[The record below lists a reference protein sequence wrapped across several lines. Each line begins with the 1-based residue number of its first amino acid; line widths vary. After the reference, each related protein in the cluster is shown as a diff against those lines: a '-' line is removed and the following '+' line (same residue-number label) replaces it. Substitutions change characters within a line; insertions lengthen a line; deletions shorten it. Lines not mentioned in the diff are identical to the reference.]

1 MFKKLMPFL
10 LLLVFGRVMAY
21 ENPIEIIEYID
32 DVKVVAYI
40 NKSDINTKI
49 EWTPFESP
57 LPLSI
62 DDALHAV
69 QEYIQSDDDITD
81 VKLSGIELKRIARHE
96 MYWHYLVKLKYKSGD
111 ETRPHF
117 FVVLMD
123 GKVISALR
131 EPESIK

>member
-10 LLLVFGRVMAY
+10 FLLFCGKAMAY

-32 DVKVVAYI
+32 DVKVVAHI
-40 NKSDINTKI
+40 NKSAINQKLK
-49 EWTPFESP
+49 WKPFESP

-62 DDALHAV
+62 VDALQAV
-69 QEYIQSDDDITD
+69 QTYIKSHGDISD
-81 VKLSGIELKRIARHE
+81 VELRGIELKRMAHDE
-96 MYWHYLVKLKYKSGD
+96 KYWHYLVKLDYKSGED
-111 ETRPHF
+111 IRPHF